1 MTNVHPMLALLS
13 RAARVVAVLLVFMAG
28 AGAQGV
34 VVDKSEIGF
43 TVKQMGVKFD
53 GRFRKWKADVA
64 FNPQALSQSKTV
76 FDVDLASID
85 LASSESEA
93 EARDKLW
100 FDTAKFPVA
109 HFASTSIRDAGGGR
123 YEIAGKLT
131 IKGMTRDCV
140 VPVVVKDEGGRRT
153 AEGNFAIRR
162 LDYKIG
168 EGEWADTDVVDNDV
182 VVHVRIVLATPA

>member
-53 GRFRKWKADVA
+53 GRFRKWKADVV